1 MRYVEKGIH
10 TVPERSR
17 PDAQQKTARDAS
29 GPGTASKGQPM
40 PGSDDPSTA
49 HKVKGAA
56 RKVFSILDRLAE
68 YIEEGILGFTVLF
81 VAGMLIVHVIGR
93 QLFSTGVTGQ
103 VELTQMSMVIIT
115 FAGLGYGVR
124 KARHICMS
132 AFYDQLKG
140 LPRKAAL
147 ITISLLTGALM
158 FYFCWH
164 AWDYVEAIQS
174 RGRNSSALQIP
185 LWIPYMVAPIGFA
198 LAGIQYWLTAV
209 RNLISKDIYR
219 SFNEKERYEEADVEH
234 I

>member
-1 MRYVEKGIH
+1 
-10 TVPERSR
+10 
-17 PDAQQKTARDAS
+17 
-29 GPGTASKGQPM
+29 M
-40 PGSDDPSTA
+40 PGSADPSAAGTFKRTA
-49 HKVKGAA
+49 K
-56 RKVFSILDRLAE
+56 KVFSLLDRLAE
-68 YIEEGILGFTVLF
+68 YVEEGILGFTILF

-132 AFYDQLKG
+132 ALYDQLNG

-147 ITISLLTGALM
+147 VTISLLTGALM

-164 AWDYVEAIQS
+164 AWGYVEAIQS
-174 RGRNSSALQIP
+174 RGRTSSALQIP

-209 RNLISKDIYR
+209 RNLISRDIYR
-219 SFNEKERYEEADVEH
+219 SFNEKERYEEVDVEH

>member
-1 MRYVEKGIH
+1 
-10 TVPERSR
+10 
-17 PDAQQKTARDAS
+17 
-29 GPGTASKGQPM
+29 M
-40 PGSDDPSTA
+40 PGSADPS
-49 HKVKGAA
+49 AA
-56 RKVFSILDRLAE
+56 GTLKRAAKKVFSLLDRLAE
-68 YIEEGILGFTVLF
+68 FIEEGILGFTILF

-132 AFYDQLKG
+132 ALYDQLNG

-147 ITISLLTGALM
+147 VTISILTGALM

-164 AWDYVEAIQS
+164 AWSYVEAIQS
-174 RGRNSSALQIP
+174 RGRTSSALQIP

-219 SFNEKERYEEADVEH
+219 SFNEKERYEEVDVEH

>member
-1 MRYVEKGIH
+1 
-10 TVPERSR
+10 
-17 PDAQQKTARDAS
+17 
-29 GPGTASKGQPM
+29 M
-40 PGSDDPSTA
+40 PGSAEPPTERPL
-49 HKVKGAA
+49 KRAA
-56 RKVFSILDRLAE
+56 RTGFAMLDRVAE
-68 YIEEGILGFTVLF
+68 YIEEGILGLTVLF

-132 AFYDQLKG
+132 ALYDQLRG
-140 LPRKAAL
+140 LRRKAAL
-147 ITISLLTGALM
+147 VTISLLTGALM
-158 FYFCWH
+158 FYFSFQ

-174 RGRNSSALQIP
+174 RGRDSSALQIP
-185 LWIPYMVAPIGFA
+185 LWIPYLVAPIGFA

-219 SFNEKERYEEADVEH
+219 SFNEKERYEEVDIDQV
-234 I
+234 

>member
-1 MRYVEKGIH
+1 
-10 TVPERSR
+10 
-17 PDAQQKTARDAS
+17 
-29 GPGTASKGQPM
+29 M
-40 PGSDDPSTA
+40 PGSADPS
-49 HKVKGAA
+49 AA
-56 RKVFSILDRLAE
+56 GTFKRAAKKVFSVLDRLAE
-68 YIEEGILGFTVLF
+68 YIEEGILGFTILF

-132 AFYDQLKG
+132 ALYDQLNG

-147 ITISLLTGALM
+147 VTISILTGALM

-164 AWDYVEAIQS
+164 AWSYVEAIQS
-174 RGRNSSALQIP
+174 RGRTSSALQIP

-219 SFNEKERYEEADVEH
+219 SFNEKERYEEVDVEH

>member
-1 MRYVEKGIH
+1 
-10 TVPERSR
+10 
-17 PDAQQKTARDAS
+17 
-29 GPGTASKGQPM
+29 M
-40 PGSDDPSTA
+40 PGSPEPPTDRPL
-49 HKVKGAA
+49 KRAA
-56 RKVFSILDRLAE
+56 KTGFALLDRLAE
-68 YIEEGILGFTVLF
+68 YIEEGILGLTVLF

-93 QLFSTGVTGQ
+93 QLFGTGVTGQ

-147 ITISLLTGALM
+147 VTISILTGALM
-158 FYFCWH
+158 FYFCFH

-174 RGRNSSALQIP
+174 RGRDSSALQIP

-198 LAGIQYWLTAV
+198 LAGIQYWLTAI

-219 SFNEKERYEEADVEH
+219 SFNDKEEYEVVDVEH

>member
-1 MRYVEKGIH
+1 
-10 TVPERSR
+10 
-17 PDAQQKTARDAS
+17 
-29 GPGTASKGQPM
+29 M
-40 PGSDDPSTA
+40 PGSAEPSA
-49 HKVKGAA
+49 EGSIKRAA
-56 RKVFSILDRLAE
+56 KKAFSLLDQFAE
-68 YIEEGILGFTVLF
+68 YIEEGILGLTVLL
-81 VAGMLIVHVIGR
+81 VAAMLIVHVIGR
-93 QLFSTGVTGQ
+93 QLFGTGVTGQ

-147 ITISLLTGALM
+147 VTISILTGTLM
-158 FYFCWH
+158 FYFCFH

-174 RGRNSSALQIP
+174 RGRDSSALQIP

-198 LAGIQYWLTAV
+198 LAGIQYWLTAI

-219 SFNEKERYEEADVEH
+219 SFNDKEEYEEVDVEH